1 MDYLAISIGA
11 ILGANAR
18 YLLGGWIRDRAG
30 TGFPLGT
37 LVINVTGSFVIGVVY
52 ALLEEQGAPDWV
64 RPLVVIGFLGAYTTF
79 STFSLETLA
88 LAEEGAWVAAGANVL
103 GSVALSLV
111 AVWVGMLAGQ
121 AAGRG

>member
-18 YLLGGWIRDRAG
+18 YLVGGWILGRAG
-30 TGFPLGT
+30 PGFPLGT
-37 LVINVTGSFVIGVVY
+37 LIINVTGSFVIGLAY
-52 ALLEEQGAPDWV
+52 ALLEEHGAPDWV

-88 LAEEGAWVAAGANVL
+88 LMEEGAWAAAGLNIL

-111 AVWVGMLAGQ
+111 AVWAGMLLGQ
-121 AAGRG
+121 AVARG